1 MVGLVPAI
9 RSPTA
14 GAWMAGTS
22 PAMTERTSPAMTAKS
37 VRIETKIPAMP
48 SPIDTTLR
56 SATISVLVENEAG
69 VLARVIGLF
78 SGRGYNIDSL
88 TVAPVDADG
97 RRSRINVVTSGTEM
111 VIEQIKAQLDRLV
124 PVHRVADLTREG
136 PHVAREMALVK
147 VIGKGETRVEALRI
161 ADTFRARVV
170 DTTMESFV
178 FELTGA
184 TDKLNAFIE
193 LMRPLGLAEVSRTG
207 VAALAR
213 GTRVI

>member
-1 MVGLVPAI
+1 MRNRPH
-9 RSPTA
+9 
-14 GAWMAGTS
+14 
-22 PAMTERTSPAMTAKS
+22 
-37 VRIETKIPAMP
+37 
-48 SPIDTTLR
+48 
-56 SATISVLVENEAG
+56 TISVLVDNEAG

-88 TVAPVDADG
+88 TVAAVDAEHG
-97 RRSRINVVTSGTEM
+97 RSRINVVTSGTPM

-124 PVHRVADLTREG
+124 PVYKVADLTREG

-147 VIGKGETRVEALRI
+147 VIGKGEARVEALRI

-170 DTTMESFV
+170 DTTIESFV
-178 FELTGA
+178 FDLTGA

-213 GTRVI
+213 GARTI